1 MLASFMC
8 ASAAIKPAVESP
20 SQSEREASSRLI
32 GARNAL
38 ALPNASATAPISSEH
53 MMPRMKIVSPTG

>member
-1 MLASFMC
+1 MC

-20 SQSEREASSRLI
+20 SQSERDASIRLI
-32 GARNAL
+32 GARKAA
-38 ALPNASATAPISSEH
+38 ALPNASAAAPINSEQ